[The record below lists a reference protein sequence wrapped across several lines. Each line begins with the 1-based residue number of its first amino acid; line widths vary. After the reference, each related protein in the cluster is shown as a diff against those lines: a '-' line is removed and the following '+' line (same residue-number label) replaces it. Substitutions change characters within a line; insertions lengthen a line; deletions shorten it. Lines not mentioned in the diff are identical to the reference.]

1 MFNSPAGGAGELF
14 SSPAKGFVDASGGG
28 SGLDQAAVQAL
39 IDTSLSGAV
48 APSSVTSAGAIKSG
62 SEFTFDDG
70 EGTESEVAKISNGG
84 LAIRR
89 GSVNFLT
96 CALSG
101 VTLGVNT
108 TCSLNLTVNGLLTP
122 SSQGIAGYSTTAAI
136 NTLLA
141 QKQALLSDNDGTGV
155 TLRDNTVMR
164 RAFGAGGISVTVPLN
179 LAN

>member
-1 MFNSPAGGAGELF
+1 MFQSPAAGAGGLF
-14 SSPAKGFVDASGGG
+14 TSPAKGFVEIPT
-28 SGLDQAAVQAL
+28 GLDQAAVQAL

-84 LAIRR
+84 LAIRK
-89 GSVNFLT
+89 GTVNFLT

-122 SSQGIAGYSTTAAI
+122 LESGHRRVLHHRGDQHPPSSEAGIVI
-136 NTLLA
+136 R
-141 QKQALLSDNDGTGV
+141 Q
-155 TLRDNTVMR
+155 
-164 RAFGAGGISVTVPLN
+164 
-179 LAN
+179 